1 MTGWTGA
8 SVDDASVVPWEGA
21 VADAVAWV
29 LVSPEDVGA
38 SVDAWVWPV
47 FTLTVVS
54 DGDSLG
60 AEVDD
65 VEASLVVDPLVLEA
79 SEPLVLLAA
88 SELADDSPVSPPV
101 SAPVLSDAPPVTP
114 ESPVESAL
122 LVWLAL
128 VLSELPLSVDP
139 SDEP

>member
-1 MTGWTGA
+1 M
-8 SVDDASVVPWEGA
+8 DDASVVPWEGA
-21 VADAVAWV
+21 VADAVGWV
-29 LVSPEDVGA
+29 LVSSEDVGA
-38 SVDAWVWPV
+38 SVDSWVWPE
-47 FTLTVVS
+47 FTLTVVP

-65 VEASLVVDPLVLEA
+65 AEASLVVDPLVLEA
-79 SEPLVLLAA
+79 SEPLVLLPVSA
-88 SELADDSPVSPPV
+88 LVDDSPVSPPASV
-101 SAPVLSDAPPVTP
+101 PALSDAPPVAP

-128 VLSELPLSVDP
+128 VLSELPLSADP

>member
-1 MTGWTGA
+1 M
-8 SVDDASVVPWEGA
+8 VP
-21 VADAVAWV
+21 
-29 LVSPEDVGA
+29 
-38 SVDAWVWPV
+38 
-47 FTLTVVS
+47 

-65 VEASLVVDPLVLEA
+65 AEASLVVDPLVLGA
-79 SEPLVLLAA
+79 SEPLVLL
-88 SELADDSPVSPPV
+88 PVSVP
-101 SAPVLSDAPPVTP
+101 ALSDAPPVAPESPVESALLVWLALVLLPVSALADDSPAPASLPVSVPALSDAPPVAP

>member
-1 MTGWTGA
+1 M
-8 SVDDASVVPWEGA
+8 
-21 VADAVAWV
+21 ADCVGWV

-65 VEASLVVDPLVLEA
+65 AEASLVVDPLVLGA
-79 SEPLVLLAA
+79 SEPLVLVPVSA
-88 SELADDSPVSPPV
+88 LADDSPESLPV
-101 SAPVLSDAPPVTP
+101 SAPALSDAPSAAP

-139 SDEP
+139 SEEP

>member
-21 VADAVAWV
+21 VADCVGWE

-65 VEASLVVDPLVLEA
+65 AEASLVV
-79 SEPLVLLAA
+79 EPLVLGA
-88 SELADDSPVSPPV
+88 SEPVVLVPVSALADNSPVSPPESV
-101 SAPVLSDAPPVTP
+101 PALSDAPPVAP

-122 LVWLAL
+122 LVWLAF
-128 VLSELPLSVDP
+128 VLSELPLSADP
-139 SDEP
+139 SEEP

>member
-1 MTGWTGA
+1 M
-8 SVDDASVVPWEGA
+8 
-21 VADAVAWV
+21 ADCVGWV

-47 FTLTVVS
+47 FTLTVAS

-60 AEVDD
+60 AEFDD
-65 VEASLVVDPLVLEA
+65 AEASLVVDPLVLGA
-79 SEPLVLLAA
+79 SELPVLVPVSA
-88 SELADDSPVSPPV
+88 LADDSPVPASLPV
-101 SAPVLSDAPPVTP
+101 SVPALSDAPPVAP

>member
-1 MTGWTGA
+1 MG
-8 SVDDASVVPWEGA
+8 
-21 VADAVAWV
+21 WV

-47 FTLTVVS
+47 FTLTVVP

-60 AEVDD
+60 AEAVD
-65 VEASLVVDPLVLEA
+65 VEASLVVDPLELVA
-79 SEPLVLLAA
+79 SEPLVLVPVSALA
-88 SELADDSPVSPPV
+88 EDSPVSLPV
-101 SAPVLSDAPPVTP
+101 SAPALSDAPPVAP

-122 LVWLAL
+122 LVWLAF

>member
-1 MTGWTGA
+1 MAMSESSPKRSLAYPPVA
-8 SVDDASVVPWEGA
+8 STVL
-21 VADAVAWV
+21 VAWIS
-29 LVSPEDVGA
+29 SPL
-38 SVDAWVWPV
+38 SVIV
-47 FTLTVVS
+47 
-54 DGDSLG
+54 

-79 SEPLVLLAA
+79 SEPLVLLPVSA
-88 SELADDSPVSPPV
+88 LVDDSPVSPPASV
-101 SAPVLSDAPPVTP
+101 PALSDALPVAP

-128 VLSELPLSVDP
+128 VLPELPLSADP

>member
-1 MTGWTGA
+1 M
-8 SVDDASVVPWEGA
+8 
-21 VADAVAWV
+21 ADCVGWV

-38 SVDAWVWPV
+38 SVDAWVWPE
-47 FTLTVVS
+47 FTLTVVP

-65 VEASLVVDPLVLEA
+65 AEASLVVDPLVLGA
-79 SEPLVLLAA
+79 SEPLVLLPVSA
-88 SELADDSPVSPPV
+88 LADDSPVPASLPV
-101 SAPVLSDAPPVTP
+101 SVPALSDAPPVAP

>member
-1 MTGWTGA
+1 M
-8 SVDDASVVPWEGA
+8 
-21 VADAVAWV
+21 ADCVGSV

-47 FTLTVVS
+47 FTLTVVPAV
-54 DGDSLG
+54 DSLG

-79 SEPLVLLAA
+79 SEPFVLLPVSA
-88 SELADDSPVSPPV
+88 LADDSPAPASPPV
-101 SAPVLSDAPPVTP
+101 SAPALSDALPVAP

>member
-1 MTGWTGA
+1 M
-8 SVDDASVVPWEGA
+8 DDASVVPWEGA
-21 VADAVAWV
+21 VADAVGWV
-29 LVSPEDVGA
+29 LVSSEDVGA
-38 SVDAWVWPV
+38 SVDSWVWPE
-47 FTLTVVS
+47 FTLTVVP

-65 VEASLVVDPLVLEA
+65 AEASLVVDPLVLEA
-79 SEPLVLLAA
+79 SEPLVLLPVSA
-88 SELADDSPVSPPV
+88 LVDDSPVSPPASV
-101 SAPVLSDAPPVTP
+101 PALSDALPVAP

>member
-1 MTGWTGA
+1 M
-8 SVDDASVVPWEGA
+8 VP
-21 VADAVAWV
+21 
-29 LVSPEDVGA
+29 
-38 SVDAWVWPV
+38 
-47 FTLTVVS
+47 

-65 VEASLVVDPLVLEA
+65 AEASLVVDPLVLGA
-79 SEPLVLLAA
+79 SEPPELLAVSA
-88 SELADDSPVSPPV
+88 LADDSPVPASLPV
-101 SAPVLSDAPPVTP
+101 SVPALSDAPPVAP

-139 SDEP
+139 SDAP

>member
-1 MTGWTGA
+1 M
-8 SVDDASVVPWEGA
+8 
-21 VADAVAWV
+21 ADCVGWV

-65 VEASLVVDPLVLEA
+65 AEASLVVDPLVLEA
-79 SEPLVLLAA
+79 SEPLVLLPVSA
-88 SELADDSPVSPPV
+88 LVDDSPVSPPASV
-101 SAPVLSDAPPVTP
+101 PALSDAPPVAP

-122 LVWLAL
+122 LVWLAF
-128 VLSELPLSVDP
+128 VLSELPLSADP
-139 SDEP
+139 SKEP